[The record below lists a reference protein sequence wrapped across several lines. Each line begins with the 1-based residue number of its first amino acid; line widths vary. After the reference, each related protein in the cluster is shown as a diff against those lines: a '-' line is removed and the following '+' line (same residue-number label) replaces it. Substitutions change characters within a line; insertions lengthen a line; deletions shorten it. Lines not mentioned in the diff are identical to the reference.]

1 MCGGVL
7 KSGQMGQA
15 LNRDVREPSSIEQ
28 GCWQINV
35 QNGAFL
41 IQAKE
46 AIQWVCGDSEI
57 YIDPQ
62 NTKLQADTIEINTP
76 GAK

>member
-1 MCGGVL
+1 
-7 KSGQMGQA
+7 
-15 LNRDVREPSSIEQ
+15 
-28 GCWQINV
+28 
-35 QNGAFL
+35 L

-62 NTKLQADTIEINTP
+62 NIKLQADTIEINTP